1 MTKGGDSA
9 RRRPNLTATPESR
22 QSCAQCPDSASL
34 PCDAPTLSSLVAS
47 LCQQLHANEAATT
60 IGQAQHWL
68 SRLRAHYRKH
78 AAAFSAETISCLRE
92 LANAVEHAQVA
103 CALTPV
109 QVLRNDFGYT
119 SFRPGQQETIESVLS
134 GRDTIAVLPTGG
146 GKSLCYQIPARMLGG
161 MTLVVSPLIALM
173 KDQVDALLETG
184 IPATYLNS
192 SLGPELRHE
201 RVKGL
206 LSGKYQLLYA
216 APEGLDSTVGSLLT
230 RLPIRLVAVDE
241 AHCISHWGHDF
252 RPTYRQ
258 LRGLKQQFA
267 GVPVLALTATA
278 TQQVIDDIADQLA
291 MKSPFVHRGSFFRPN
306 LRLMAFQK
314 GPTLRTT
321 TKEAVTEFVRKR
333 PGQSGIIY
341 CLSRKSSESVAERL
355 KRARV
360 RAATYHAGLTPDERN
375 RVQDAYRDDEIDVVV
390 ATIAFGMGI
399 DKSNVRYVVHHDMPR
414 SIEGYM
420 QEIGRAGR
428 DGLASDCALFY
439 SWSDVLAYDRIAEGS
454 EDEAVRE
461 HQRRQA
467 RAMYQLATATACR
480 HQNLVGHFGEPIEP
494 CQDACDICRA
504 PAEPALRIPR
514 ASAAQAVG
522 IGSSVHALSSEAERD
537 PAVLGR
543 FAQLKALR
551 LVLAKQKK
559 VPAYVVFTDATLLVM
574 AEVQPRTLQALSE
587 IPGVG
592 QKKLDTYGAQ
602 FVELLKTLDE

>member
-1 MTKGGDSA
+1 M
-9 RRRPNLTATPESR
+9 PEPKLC
-22 QSCAQCPDSASL
+22 CAQRLDAASL
-34 PCDAPTLSSLVAS
+34 PCDAPALTSLVAA
-47 LCQQLHANEAATT
+47 LRQQVDAQEGATPMGL
-60 IGQAQHWL
+60 IQQWL
-68 SRLRAHYRKH
+68 SSLRAHYRKH
-78 AAAFSAETISCLRE
+78 AGAFSPETICSLRE
-92 LANAVEHAQVA
+92 LASVVERKQAT
-103 CALTPV
+103 CELSPV
-109 QVLRNDFGYT
+109 QVLRTDFGYA
-119 SFRPGQQETIESVLS
+119 SFRPGQEATIQSVLS

-192 SLGPELRHE
+192 SLASEQRQE

-206 LSGKYQLLYA
+206 LGGKYQLLYA
-216 APEGLDSTVGSLLT
+216 APEGLDSAVGSLLA

-278 TQQVIDDIADQLA
+278 TQQVVDDIADQLA
-291 MKSPFVHRGSFFRPN
+291 MKSPFVHRGSFFRAN
-306 LRLMAFQK
+306 LRLMAYQK
-314 GPTLRTT
+314 GPTLRKT

-341 CLSRKSSESVAERL
+341 CLSRKSTETMAESL
-355 KRARV
+355 KRARIS
-360 RAATYHAGLTPDERN
+360 AASYHAGLTPEERN

-428 DGLASDCALFY
+428 DGLPSDCALFY
-439 SWSDVLAYDRIAEGS
+439 SWSDVLAYDRIAESS
-454 EDEAVRE
+454 EDENIRE

-467 RAMYQLATATACR
+467 RAMYQLANGAACR
-480 HQNLVGHFGEPIEP
+480 HQNLVGQFGESIEP
-494 CQDACDICRA
+494 CQNACDICRTA
-504 PAEPALRIPR
+504 AEPALGFTPESAPR
-514 ASAAQAVG
+514 ATCKLQTMARSM
-522 IGSSVHALSSEAERD
+522 SSDAESD
-537 PAVLGR
+537 PAVAER
-543 FAQLKALR
+543 FTQLKALR
-551 LVLAKQKK
+551 LTLAKQKK

-574 AEVQPRTLQALSE
+574 AEVQPKTLEELSE

-592 QKKLDTYGAQ
+592 DKKLDNYGPQ
-602 FVELLKTLDE
+602 FVALLKALD